1 MAKNT
6 DISLRNKV
14 IYSVYVR
21 NHTNDGTFNAVADDL
36 DRIKSLGTDIIWF
49 MPIHP
54 IGVKNKKGSLG
65 CPYANKDYRTTNP
78 EYGTM
83 DDFKNLVEK
92 IHAKSMKC
100 MIDVVYNH
108 TSPDSNLSVE
118 HPEFFYRKPD
128 GNFGNKVGDWSDII
142 DLDYSNKE
150 LWKYQIDSLV
160 MWAKIVDGFRCDVA
174 SFVPVEFWKQAREA
188 VAKVNPDCIWL
199 AESVHS
205 SFNVFSRKSGIY
217 TASDYELFDAFDM
230 EYDYDIREVFDKYLK
245 GKTTLSNYM
254 DMFNYQEAIYPQ
266 NYDKMRCLENHDQPR
281 ICHYVKN
288 RSDLENYTAFLYF
301 LKGSTL
307 IYAGQEFGC
316 DETPSLFDKDV
327 FPRNTGIDISSLL
340 AKLDTIKK
348 TVLDD
353 DDYFRADADDEND
366 IAIFERD
373 NNKSKKVGI
382 FSLKSKS
389 ADVKVDLPDGDY
401 KNVASFVAVLPANDP
416 EILVYVMLDDPNNA
430 RTDYS
435 SILAAPVAGNIIS
448 EVAPYLGIAT
458 DGEDRSGTI
467 VTVPNLVGTEWS
479 NAQVQLNIQGLKH
492 QLQESQS
499 SQSAAPVTYQYPHAG
514 SKVPYGTTIYLY
526 TDTYEGS
533 HTEVPD
539 VTGKSPDFARQMLSA
554 AGLNCVVEGSGT
566 VQAQSAEPGS
576 SVQRGTI
583 ITLTCG

>member
-6 DISLRNKV
+6 EISLRNKV

-21 NHTNDGTFNAVADDL
+21 NHTNDGTFNAVAEDL

-83 DDFKNLVEK
+83 DDFKSLVEK
-92 IHAKSMKC
+92 IHAKGMKC
-100 MIDVVYNH
+100 IIDVVYNH

-150 LWKYQIDSLV
+150 LWQYQIDSLV

-245 GKTTLSNYM
+245 GETTLSNYM

-327 FPRNTGIDISSLL
+327 FPRNTGIDLSNLF

-353 DDYFRADADDEND
+353 DDYFKADADDEND
-366 IAIFERD
+366 IAILERD

-401 KNVASFVAVLPANDP
+401 KN
-416 EILVYVMLDDPNNA
+416 EISGETTTVRPFSNK
-430 RTDYS
+430 
-435 SILAAPVAGNIIS
+435 AGI
-448 EVAPYLGIAT
+448 
-458 DGEDRSGTI
+458 
-467 VTVPNLVGTEWS
+467 
-479 NAQVQLNIQGLKH
+479 
-492 QLQESQS
+492 
-499 SQSAAPVTYQYPHAG
+499 
-514 SKVPYGTTIYLY
+514 
-526 TDTYEGS
+526 
-533 HTEVPD
+533 
-539 VTGKSPDFARQMLSA
+539 
-554 AGLNCVVEGSGT
+554 
-566 VQAQSAEPGS
+566 
-576 SVQRGTI
+576 
-583 ITLTCG
+583 

>member
-6 DISLRNKV
+6 EISLRNKV
-14 IYSVYVR
+14 IYSIYVR
-21 NHTNDGTFNAVADDL
+21 NHTNDGTFNAVAEDL

-83 DDFKNLVEK
+83 DDFKSLVEK
-92 IHAKSMKC
+92 IHAKGMKF
-100 MIDVVYNH
+100 IDVVYNH

-150 LWKYQIDSLV
+150 LWQYQIDSLV

-245 GKTTLSNYM
+245 GETSLSHYL

-281 ICHYVKN
+281 ICHYVKEK
-288 RSDLENYTAFLYF
+288 SDLENYTAFLYF

-327 FPRNTGIDISSLL
+327 FPRNTGIDLSNLF

-353 DDYFRADADDEND
+353 DDYFKADADDEND
-366 IAIFERD
+366 IAILERD

-401 KNVASFVAVLPANDP
+401 KN
-416 EILVYVMLDDPNNA
+416 EI
-430 RTDYS
+430 S
-435 SILAAPVAGNIIS
+435 
-448 EVAPYLGIAT
+448 
-458 DGEDRSGTI
+458 GET
-467 VTVPNLVGTEWS
+467 VTVS
-479 NAQVQLNIQGLKH
+479 NG
-492 QLQESQS
+492 
-499 SQSAAPVTYQYPHAG
+499 
-514 SKVPYGTTIYLY
+514 KV
-526 TDTYEGS
+526 
-533 HTEVPD
+533 HCN
-539 VTGKSPDFARQMLSA
+539 GKA
-554 AGLNCVVEGSGT
+554 
-566 VQAQSAEPGS
+566 
-576 SVQRGTI
+576 I
-583 ITLTCG
+583 IIRK

>member
-6 DISLRNKV
+6 EISLRNKV

-21 NHTNDGTFNAVADDL
+21 NHTNDGTFNAVAEDL

-83 DDFKNLVEK
+83 DDFKSLVEK
-92 IHAKSMKC
+92 IHAKGMKC
-100 MIDVVYNH
+100 IIDVVYNH

-150 LWKYQIDSLV
+150 LWQYQIDSLV

-245 GKTTLSNYM
+245 GETSLSHYL

-281 ICHYVKN
+281 ICHYVKEK
-288 RSDLENYTAFLYF
+288 SDLENYTAFLYF

-327 FPRNTGIDISSLL
+327 FPRNTGIDLSNLF

-353 DDYFRADADDEND
+353 DDYFKADADDEND
-366 IAIFERD
+366 IAILERD
-373 NNKSKKVGI
+373 NNKKVGI

-401 KNVASFVAVLPANDP
+401 KN
-416 EILVYVMLDDPNNA
+416 EI
-430 RTDYS
+430 S
-435 SILAAPVAGNIIS
+435 
-448 EVAPYLGIAT
+448 
-458 DGEDRSGTI
+458 GET
-467 VTVPNLVGTEWS
+467 VTVS
-479 NAQVQLNIQGLKH
+479 NG
-492 QLQESQS
+492 
-499 SQSAAPVTYQYPHAG
+499 
-514 SKVPYGTTIYLY
+514 KV
-526 TDTYEGS
+526 
-533 HTEVPD
+533 HCN
-539 VTGKSPDFARQMLSA
+539 GKA
-554 AGLNCVVEGSGT
+554 
-566 VQAQSAEPGS
+566 
-576 SVQRGTI
+576 I
-583 ITLTCG
+583 IIRK